1 METTWKVLDV
11 LDWTTNYFKDKKIAS
26 ARLDAELLIGFALNL
41 SRIDLYLNF
50 DRPLNK
56 EELKKI
62 RELVKRRAKFEPVAY
77 LIGKKEF
84 YSLEFEVTKD
94 VLIPRPETEIL
105 VEQAIR
111 IAQST
116 EHGARSTEH
125 RRLRIVDL
133 GCGSGNIAIS
143 VAKNLEDSLV
153 YATDVSRK
161 ALEVARRNA
170 FSLGVSDRVVL
181 LCQDLFSAFS
191 NSLEVDL
198 ILSNPPYISLEE
210 YPALAPDIRN
220 FEPGEALEA
229 GEEGL
234 RFYRKIIDEAPEYL
248 KEKGYL
254 ILEIGSAQAAM
265 VKELILASGEFL
277 SCKIVKDYSGL
288 DRVAVVQ
295 RK

>member
-41 SRIDLYLNF
+41 PRIDLYLNF
-50 DRPLNK
+50 DRPLDK
-56 EELKKI
+56 EELKEI
-62 RELVKRRAKFEPVAY
+62 RELVKRRATFEPVAY
-77 LIGKKEF
+77 LTGKKEF

-94 VLIPRPETEIL
+94 VLVPRPETEIL
-105 VEQAIR
+105 VEQAIK
-111 IAQST
+111 IGQ
-116 EHGARSTEH
+116 EIGG
-125 RRLRIVDL
+125 RLRIVDL

-143 VAKNLEDSLV
+143 VAKNLEGSLV

-191 NSLEVDL
+191 KAKEANL

-210 YPALAPDIRN
+210 YPALAPDIQD
-220 FEPGEALEA
+220 FEPKQALEA
-229 GEEGL
+229 GEKGL
-234 RFYRKIIDEAPEYL
+234 RFYRKIIGEAPEHL

-254 ILEIGSAQAAM
+254 ILEIGSAQTAM

-288 DRVAVVQ
+288 DRVVVAQ

>member
-1 METTWKVLDV
+1 MEKTWKVLDV

-41 SRIDLYLNF
+41 PRIDLYLNF
-50 DRPLNK
+50 DRPLDK

-62 RELVKRRAKFEPVAY
+62 RELVKRRATFEPVAY
-77 LIGKKEF
+77 LTGKKEF

-94 VLIPRPETEIL
+94 VLVPRPETEIL
-105 VEQAIR
+105 VEQAIK
-111 IAQST
+111 IGQ
-116 EHGARSTEH
+116 EIGG
-125 RRLRIVDL
+125 RLRIVDL

-143 VAKNLEDSLV
+143 VAKNLEGSLV

-191 NSLEVDL
+191 KAKEANL

-210 YPALAPDIRN
+210 YPALAPDIQD
-220 FEPGEALEA
+220 FEPKQALEA
-229 GEEGL
+229 GEKGL
-234 RFYRKIIDEAPEYL
+234 RFYRKIIGEAPEHL

-254 ILEIGSAQAAM
+254 ILEIGSAQTAM

-288 DRVAVVQ
+288 DRVVVAQ

>member
-1 METTWKVLDV
+1 
-11 LDWTTNYFKDKKIAS
+11 
-26 ARLDAELLIGFALNL
+26 LNL

-111 IAQST
+111 IARST

-161 ALEVARRNA
+161 ALEVARRNT

-191 NSLEVDL
+191 NRLEADL

-210 YPALAPDIRN
+210 YPSLAPDIRN

>member
-41 SRIDLYLNF
+41 PRIDLYLNF
-50 DRPLNK
+50 DRPLDK

-62 RELVKRRAKFEPVAY
+62 RELVKRRATFEPVAY
-77 LIGKKEF
+77 LTGKKEF

-94 VLIPRPETEIL
+94 VLVPRPETEIL
-105 VEQAIR
+105 VEQAIK
-111 IAQST
+111 IGQ
-116 EHGARSTEH
+116 EIGG
-125 RRLRIVDL
+125 RLRIVDL

-143 VAKNLEDSLV
+143 VAKNLEGSLV

-191 NSLEVDL
+191 KAKEANL

-210 YPALAPDIRN
+210 YPALAPDIQD
-220 FEPGEALEA
+220 FEPKQALEA
-229 GEEGL
+229 GEKGL
-234 RFYRKIIDEAPEYL
+234 RFYRKIIGEAPEHL

-254 ILEIGSAQAAM
+254 ILEIGSAQTAM

-288 DRVAVVQ
+288 DRVVVAQ